1 MKLPVVKLTK
11 TENNDLTNK
20 QFLLENNDEKSSSK
34 SNNRN
39 NRTVGNTSIYQKTK

>member
-20 QFLLENNDEKSSSK
+20 QFLLENNDEKSSFK

-39 NRTVGNTSIYQKTK
+39 NRTVGNTRIYQKTK